1 MIAVNIPQEI
11 SFQVMSTSFFEQL
24 KTSVKN
30 RFFNQET
37 LAALLFLIGLIVY
50 EALVLKVRFRHYFGN
65 LQRGE
70 YLIGFGA
77 LMIVVASWVWSA
89 LFFRASLMSRY
100 VARPIYFLIFIIAAS
115 FEYGYQ
121 RAFSRFSTVE
131 DLRIALFDATAQQCL
146 DAIVA
151 YRNWWLILP
160 GVAYAV
166 LLFTLRSHRRKS
178 WATLALLLAVLV
190 AFYSAIGPYVS
201 GNFTAISLN
210 AFMRTLITSPWKWAR
225 AYEGPRESVTAQPEH
240 RPQNNIIF
248 VIDESVRGDH
258 LSINN
263 YSRATTPYLE
273 KLSQQHWLYNW
284 GIASA
289 GTTCSFASDTLL
301 FTGMNPTQLPDTGFQ
316 IRKVPNIFQY
326 ARAMGYRTHFL
337 DAQKKD
343 FWLGTSYDPTYV
355 DDWQPAASF
364 VSSSSYDRD
373 AVLAKKINEIVENS
387 KGQFI
392 WVIKQGVHY
401 PYGRAFPPTASEWQ
415 PIQQSVQID
424 PARKEEMI
432 NAYDDALKYNLE
444 SFFQN
449 LAIEKWQSRN
459 ILIYT
464 SDHGQTL
471 SEHGEQHTH
480 CGTSADTFPTE
491 ATVPLFMI
499 SREPLSVDT
508 SYRASHGNIFATL
521 LDLMD
526 FPVGGR
532 HREYALSLMA
542 AKARDSQTRYF
553 WAGDPNERILGVRVK
568 FDP

>member
-1 MIAVNIPQEI
+1 
-11 SFQVMSTSFFEQL
+11 MSTSFFQRL
-24 KTSVKN
+24 KTSVN
-30 RFFNQET
+30 NSFFNRET
-37 LAALLFLIGLIVY
+37 LAALLFLVGLIVY
-50 EALVLKVRFRHYFGN
+50 EALVLKVHFRHYFEN

-100 VARPIYFLIFIIAAS
+100 AARLAYFLIFIIAAS

-131 DLRIALFDATAQQCL
+131 DLRIALFDTTVEQCR
-146 DAIVA
+146 DAIRA
-151 YRNWWLILP
+151 YSNWWLILP
-160 GVAYAV
+160 CVAYAV
-166 LLFTLRSHRRKS
+166 LLFKFRTHRRKS
-178 WATLALLLAVLV
+178 WGTLCFLLVVLV
-190 AFYSAIGPYVS
+190 TFYSAIGPYIS
-201 GNFTAISLN
+201 GNFTTISLN
-210 AFMRTLITSPWKWAR
+210 AFMRTVIISPWKWAR
-225 AYEGPRESVTAQPEH
+225 GYHGPRESVAAQPEH
-240 RPQNNIIF
+240 RPRNNIVF

-263 YSRATTPYLE
+263 YGRATTPYLE
-273 KLSQQHWLYNW
+273 KLSQQHWLSNW
-284 GIASA
+284 GIAAA
-289 GTTCSFASDTLL
+289 GTTCSFASDSLL
-301 FTGMNPTQLPDTGFQ
+301 YTGITPSQLPDTGFQ

-337 DAQKKD
+337 DAQKED
-343 FWLGTSYDPTYV
+343 FWLGTSYDQTYV
-355 DDWQPAASF
+355 DDWQPATSFAS
-364 VSSSSYDRD
+364 SNKYDSD
-373 AVLAKKINEIVENS
+373 AVLAKKINEIVDNS
-387 KGQFI
+387 TGQFI
-392 WVIKQGVHY
+392 WVIKLGVHY
-401 PYGRAFPPTASEWQ
+401 PYKRAFPPTASEWQ
-415 PIQQSVQID
+415 PLPQSDRID

-432 NAYDDALKYNLE
+432 NAYDNALKYNLE
-444 SFFQN
+444 TFFRN

-480 CGTSADTFPTE
+480 CGSAVDTFPTE
-491 ATVPLFMI
+491 ATVPLFMMN
-499 SREPLSVDT
+499 RGPLSVDT

-526 FPVGGR
+526 FPVEDR
-532 HREYALSLMA
+532 HREYAISLLT

>member
-1 MIAVNIPQEI
+1 MSNNY
-11 SFQVMSTSFFEQL
+11 FQRL
-24 KTSVKN
+24 RTSVKTDLSSK
-30 RFFNQET
+30 ET
-37 LAALLFLIGLIVY
+37 LVALLFLTGLIVY
-50 EALVLKVRFRHYFGN
+50 EALVLKVHFSHYLEN

-77 LMIVVASWVWSA
+77 LMIVFASWGWSA
-89 LFFRASLMSRY
+89 LFFRASLKSSY
-100 VARPIYFLIFIIAAS
+100 ATRPVYFFLFMIAAS

-121 RAFSRFSTVE
+121 KAFSRFSTVE
-131 DLRIALFDATAQQCL
+131 DLRIALFDTTAQQCL
-146 DAIVA
+146 DAILA

-160 GVAYAV
+160 CVAYAV
-166 LLFTLRSHRRKS
+166 LLLSFRTHRRKS
-178 WATLALLLAVLV
+178 WATLSLLLIVLV
-190 AFYSAIGPYVS
+190 AFYSAIGPFIS
-201 GNFTAISLN
+201 GNFTTISLN
-210 AFMRTLITSPWKWAR
+210 AFMRTVITSPWKWAR
-225 AYEGPRESVTAQPEH
+225 GYRGPRESVAAQPER
-240 RPQNNIIF
+240 RPANNIIF

-273 KLSQQHWLYNW
+273 KLVQQHWLYNW
-284 GIASA
+284 GIAAA
-289 GTTCSFASDTLL
+289 GTTCSFASDSLL
-301 FTGMNPTQLPDTGFQ
+301 FTGITPTQLPDTGFQ

-337 DAQKKD
+337 DAQKEN

-355 DDWQPAASF
+355 DDWQPAPSFAS
-364 VSSSSYDRD
+364 SNSYERD
-373 AVLAKKINEIVENS
+373 ALLAKRINEIVQNS
-387 KGQFI
+387 TGQFI
-392 WVIKQGVHY
+392 WVIKLGVHY
-401 PYGRAFPPTASEWQ
+401 PYVRSFPPTASEWK
-415 PIQQSVQID
+415 PIDQGSRID
-424 PARKEEMI
+424 PTRKEEMI
-432 NAYDDALKYNLE
+432 NTYDNALKYNLE

-449 LAIEKWQSRN
+449 LAIEKWQNRN

-480 CGTSADTFPTE
+480 CGTGVDTFPTE
-491 ATVPLFMI
+491 VTVPLFMI
-499 SREPLSVDT
+499 SREPISVDT

-526 FPVGGR
+526 FPVQDR
-532 HREYALSLMA
+532 HREYAISLLT

-553 WAGDPNERILGVRVK
+553 WAGDPNERILGVRLK